1 MSVIGHP
8 YANARI
14 GLATIHAKEL
24 AVAPPFRRLLDA
36 EVVVAHGLDTDALGT
51 FSGEVPRPDA
61 LVETCVIKAELAFRS
76 LDVDCAIANE
86 GSYGPIDRV
95 PLVASGVEIMAFI
108 DRKRGL
114 RLIETLGTHRTNWR
128 LRRFK
133 AGDPNVPAVVKAM
146 GFPRFGVFVISSSDP
161 SRPVKDLSNMDEV
174 VAAVNREAR
183 RSDEGLAIVIADMR
197 ANRNPTR
204 MRVLRALSWKLAKR
218 LRAALSE
225 MPYAGLRPD
234 RRAPR
239 PALRVLRP
247 AHALGRFRDRRLL
260 GVRPRR
266 ARPRKDGRKTAPKL
280 SCRGCIAQA
289 LRPPCRPERP
299 IAIRPLGAGGVA
311 FRGCRPGALAAGQD
325 FSSAKATADGSAAG
339 LSKPRPMFQATPAVT
354 ASRARPT
361 ATPPCSSSAA
371 TPTSIS
377 SMAAGSR

>member
-1 MSVIGHP
+1 LAVIGHP

-24 AVAPPFRRLLDA
+24 AVAPAFRRVLGA

-61 LVETCVIKAELAFRS
+61 LVETCVLKAELAFRS

-86 GSYGPIDRV
+86 GSYGPIERV

-114 RLIETLGTHRTNWR
+114 KLVETLATHRTNWR

-133 AGDPNVPAVVKAM
+133 AGDPDVPAVVKAM
-146 GFPRFGVFVISSSDP
+146 GFPRYGVFVISSSDP

-174 VAAVNREAR
+174 VAAVNREAN

-218 LRAALSE
+218 LERLCPKCHTPGFGPIGARR
-225 MPYAGLRPD
+225 GLPCECCGEPTHWID
-234 RRAPR
+234 FEIDGCS
-239 PALRVLRP
+239 VCG
-247 AHALGRFRDRRLL
+247 HAEA
-260 GVRPRR
+260 RPRR
-266 ARPRKDGRKTAPKL
+266 DGRKTAPKL
-280 SCRGCIAQA
+280 SC
-289 LRPPCRPERP
+289 
-299 IAIRPLGAGGVA
+299 
-311 FRGCRPGALAAGQD
+311 
-325 FSSAKATADGSAAG
+325 SSCNPKRTG
-339 LSKPRPMFQATPAVT
+339 P
-354 ASRARPT
+354 
-361 ATPPCSSSAA
+361 
-371 TPTSIS
+371 
-377 SMAAGSR
+377 